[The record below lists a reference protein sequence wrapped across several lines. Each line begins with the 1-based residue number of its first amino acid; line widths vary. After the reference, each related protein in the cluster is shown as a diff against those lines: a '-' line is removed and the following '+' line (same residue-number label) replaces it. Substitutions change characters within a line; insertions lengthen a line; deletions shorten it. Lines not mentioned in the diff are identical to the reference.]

1 VAKSEPVYK
10 IGFVLDG
17 GLERPDGVQQ
27 YILRLGEWYKSQGHS
42 VRYIVAGKIAPGIED
57 AVSLS
62 RNIRVIG
69 NGNRLTIPLPNKR
82 NSLKKFM
89 DDEEFDVL
97 HVQTPYSPLMGEQL
111 IFLSGPEVAIVG
123 TFHILPNA
131 WYFAIGN
138 WLLGRWCHFSL
149 KRFDRMLSVS
159 EAARDFCKKTFGID
173 SEVMPNVVDYEHFN
187 SAKVY
192 SKYADKLNILFLGR
206 LVPRKGCLTL
216 LKAIN
221 VLVHSPEELPEF
233 RVIVC
238 GDGVMRPKLEDYV
251 KKHKLQDYVVFEGFV
266 SEEDKPKYYASA
278 DIAVF
283 PSSGGESFG
292 IVLLEA
298 MASFKAV
305 VLAGNN
311 PGYAS
316 VLEPKPELLFE
327 ANNANKLAEKL
338 HIYLSDPKLRQDI
351 NAWEHTYAKEFD
363 TKVIGTKILNVY
375 REALLKRRS
384 L

>member
-27 YILRLGEWYKSQGHS
+27 YILRLGEWYKTQGHS

-69 NGNRLTIPLPNKR
+69 NGNRLTIPLPSRRKT
-82 NSLKKFM
+82 LKKFM
-89 DDEEFDVL
+89 NQETFDVL

-111 IFLSGPEVAIVG
+111 IYLSGPEVAVVG

-131 WYFAIGN
+131 WYFAVGN
-138 WLLGRWCHFSL
+138 WLLGRLCYFSL
-149 KRFDRMLSVS
+149 KRFDAMLSVS
-159 EAARDFCKKTFGID
+159 AAARDFCKKTFGLD
-173 SEVMPNVVDYEHFN
+173 SEVMPNVVDYDNFA
-187 SAKVY
+187 SAKGYVKY
-192 SKYADKLNILFLGR
+192 SDKLNILFLGR
-206 LVPRKGCLTL
+206 LVPRKGSLTL
-216 LKAIN
+216 LKAVNYLITDG
-221 VLVHSPEELPEF
+221 VDLPEF
-233 RVIVC
+233 RVVIC
-238 GDGVMRPKLEDYV
+238 GDGVQRSKLEDFV
-251 KKHKLQDYVVFEGFV
+251 RINKLQEYVTFEGFV
-266 SEEDKPKYYASA
+266 NEKDKPRYYASA

-298 MASFKAV
+298 MAAPKAV

-311 PGYAS
+311 PGYGS
-316 VLEPKPELLFE
+316 VLKPRPELLFE
-327 ANNANKLAEKL
+327 ADDYVELAEKL
-338 HIYLSDPKLRQDI
+338 KLYLSDAKLRQEI
-351 NAWEHTYAKEFD
+351 NAWEQRYAKEFD
-363 TKVIGTKILNVY
+363 TKVVGAKILEVY
-375 REALLKRRS
+375 REALLKRRT